1 MLSSFIEAHK
11 DAQEKI
17 HEFVGTSYSSGNVIE
32 LVLNESRASVVRAE
46 HKLKDVNVHQ
56 MKGIFR
62 KQTIRAA
69 IAKQTSFVG
78 EMTDE
83 GLLNNKDAQKIYS
96 EINDDIRRIESAR
109 KKMLL
114 EEFDKAGSRMTI
126 VSGKLPSS
134 QV

>member
-1 MLSSFIEAHK
+1 MA
-11 DAQEKI
+11 
-17 HEFVGTSYSSGNVIE
+17 
-32 LVLNESRASVVRAE
+32 
-46 HKLKDVNVHQ
+46 
-56 MKGIFR
+56 
-62 KQTIRAA
+62 
-69 IAKQTSFVG
+69 
-78 EMTDE
+78 DE